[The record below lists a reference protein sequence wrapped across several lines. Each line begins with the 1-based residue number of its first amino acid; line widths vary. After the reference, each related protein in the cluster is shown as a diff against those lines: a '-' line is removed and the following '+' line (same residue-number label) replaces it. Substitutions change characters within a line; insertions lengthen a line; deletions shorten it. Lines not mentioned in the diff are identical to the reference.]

1 MILNWIDTFSLGL
14 IALTHLYVIS
24 WEPPNQALL
33 SIGST
38 PSSPRKS
45 PALLPPTLIRLDLS
59 YVAIDQWTSSLP
71 AVKVLTMSHVAF
83 GKDSSS
89 DSARRDEICRQFFG
103 SFPSLESIAFN
114 GILRLTSDA
123 LTRLKVIGITNL
135 YLGPC
140 STHREDS
147 RANCSANKQ
156 DDARSFVQALARHFR
171 CRIKNLYFD
180 PKVCPCIPP
189 QFCNIVPLRELLKS
203 RPGERRPPYLAKLET
218 LTVAPSREQHPSV
231 DWPCG
236 AEWEE
241 WMYRQDLKKA
251 GLSKVEV
258 KRWRVG
264 DKGKLVE
271 WEPKS
276 WC

>member
-83 GKDSSS
+83 GKDS
-89 DSARRDEICRQFFG
+89 
-103 SFPSLESIAFN
+103 IAFN
-114 GILRLTSDA
+114 GILRLTSGA

-264 DKGKLVE
+264 DKGKLVK
-271 WEPKS
+271 WEPKL